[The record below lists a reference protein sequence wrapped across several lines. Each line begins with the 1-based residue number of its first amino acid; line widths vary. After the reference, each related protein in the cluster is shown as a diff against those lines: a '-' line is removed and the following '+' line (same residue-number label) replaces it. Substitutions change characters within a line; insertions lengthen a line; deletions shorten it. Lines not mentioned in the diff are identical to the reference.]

1 MSNATTKSISEFN
14 GISNNL
20 NFIKFIAALLVVY
33 RHSFPV
39 TAQGTDF
46 LSAVTDGAI
55 SIGGFAVAIF
65 LFSSGYF
72 VTKSLVKKGDK
83 GYFLSRF
90 AKIYPAFFAVTVI
103 TVFVIGPVVSTLP
116 PAKYFSNAETYKY
129 FSFLFFVPYYS
140 LPGVF
145 KGNVVTE
152 VNGPLWTLTLEVICY
167 ILLFAANKLKLLNKK
182 AFCIISALLFAAAIP
197 IFILKLQPLAS
208 FSDYIRPLYMF
219 FAGALCYVFSDKI
232 KIKHYL
238 VVLAILCLGLGVFSG
253 YTNFAVIICLPYLL
267 CAVIF
272 SDIQVPKSL
281 AKCGEISY
289 SMYLVGFIIQQIYM
303 NYFPDLT
310 EIQNFLISAVTDI
323 IIAIPLYLFVEKPCS
338 SYILKKN

>member
-20 NFIKFIAALLVVY
+20 NFIKFIAAFLVVY
-33 RHSFPV
+33 SHSFSV
-39 TAQGTDF
+39 TTGKPDPLSFITD
-46 LSAVTDGAI
+46 DAI
-55 SIGGFAVAIF
+55 TFGGFAVAIF

-72 VTKSLVKKGDK
+72 VTKSILKKGCEGFVK
-83 GYFLSRF
+83 SRF
-90 AKIYPAFFAVTVI
+90 AKIYPCFLFIILI
-103 TVFVIGPVVSTLP
+103 TAFVIGPILSTLD
-116 PAKYFSNAETYKY
+116 ATEYFSSIKTYKY
-129 FSFLFFVPYYS
+129 LSYAVFIPNYS

-145 KGNVVTE
+145 SATRLAT
-152 VNGPLWTLTLEVICY
+152 VNGALWTLVLEVVCY
-167 ILLFAANKLKLLNKK
+167 AVLFVAGKLKLLNKK
-182 AFCIISALLFAAAIP
+182 VFVVLCIPLFVLAILV
-197 IFILKLQPLAS
+197 FVVKFETVSQ
-208 FSDYIRPLYMF
+208 FSTYIRPLYMF

-272 SDIQVPKSL
+272 SDIQVPKAL

-310 EIQNFLISAVTDI
+310 EIQNFLISAVTDV

-338 SYILKKN
+338 NYILKKN